1 MNKPVVGI
9 VAKHYMKDMKRLDTI
24 IHDEVEQAIF
34 DNGGVVIGII
44 PPNEGKVYAKNR
56 WFDNLT
62 TTEKHNLYDQISL
75 CDGIILQ
82 GGAYID
88 EYECFIA
95 KYCYENDIPILGICA
110 GKHALV
116 RAIGGTV
123 GPINKDNH
131 QSDDEYVH
139 PIKIKKESKLYQL
152 LGKEEIMVNSRH
164 RQQTLSSPLQVSA
177 LSLDNVVEA
186 EEDNTKRFYLGVQF
200 HPESLYK
207 KDENMRKIF
216 TGFLD
221 ACSEYKMT
229 K

>member
-1 MNKPVVGI
+1 
-9 VAKHYMKDMKRLDTI
+9 
-24 IHDEVEQAIF
+24 
-34 DNGGVVIGII
+34 
-44 PPNEGKVYAKNR
+44 
-56 WFDNLT
+56 
-62 TTEKHNLYDQISL
+62 
-75 CDGIILQ
+75 
-82 GGAYID
+82 
-88 EYECFIA
+88 
-95 KYCYENDIPILGICA
+95 
-110 GKHALV
+110 
-116 RAIGGTV
+116 
-123 GPINKDNH
+123 
-131 QSDDEYVH
+131 
-139 PIKIKKESKLYQL
+139 
-152 LGKEEIMVNSRH
+152 MVNSRH